1 MSVYFNGKVTIHA
14 VEDISGGAQTNW
26 RIESSFID
34 NTGRYL
40 GGDVAVGD
48 VIFVDTGAYD
58 TGTITMY
65 EITSVVA
72 ATFDSFTVD
81 VLYST
86 SNANPAGAPDLNVAV
101 EVPGMVARRS
111 PNMQLSALASP
122 GLQTLPDVFLSAV
135 SNDNTFH
142 IVDNIGGGITSLS
155 ATQGL
160 SDVTLTPNVGQN
172 VIITGATTTTAGVMT
187 AADKYKLNSLTANAS
202 VSSVA
207 ATGANGITVIGS
219 PITSSGTLAF
229 SLGAITPTSVSAV
242 GAVTGSNLSGINTG
256 DQTII
261 LSGDLSGTGT
271 GTIATTL
278 SDTTVTAGSYTN
290 ASITVDSKGRIT
302 AASTGTA
309 STAITSTAITTAL
322 GFTPYNATNP
332 AEYQTAAQVAA
343 AIASGSSSAYTLPV
357 ATSTILGGVKVDGT
371 SITISNGVISAG
383 VGAVSFSAITNKP
396 TTLAGYGITDAI
408 NSMQIGA
415 INGIASLD
423 STGKLSLSQL
433 PPTVLSINGQQGT
446 VTLDLS
452 TTLTGDVL
460 GSGTNTLSTSLS
472 TTGVVAGS
480 YTRANITVDAK
491 GRISSAAPGAAINST
506 EVTTAL
512 GFTPYN
518 ATNPADYQTSTQVS
532 AAIAAIAV
540 AAPTTFKYVQRK
552 FTISNNSL
560 NAIVVVT
567 AYGTQSQLDLV
578 TVAQMNGSVVQIADV
593 PAGLQLVSL
602 VAHIPSNWTGSAN
615 FAFRYPEIFG
625 DTTDINIAFPMIYK
639 LNEAGIG
646 ATFTNTNYTNV
657 AGIVQIQMTGLAA
670 NVGYKWKVTLL

>member
-26 RIESSFID
+26 RIESSFVD

-122 GLQTLPDVFLSAV
+122 GLQSLPDVFLSAV

-160 SDVTLTPNVGQN
+160 ADVTLTPNVGQS
-172 VIITGATTTTAGVMT
+172 VIIAGATTTTAGVMT

-207 ATGANGITVIGS
+207 ATGASGITVTGS

-256 DQTII
+256 DQTIV

-278 SDTTVTAGSYTN
+278 SDTTVIAGSYTN
-290 ASITVDSKGRIT
+290 TSITVDSKGRIT

-309 STAITSTAITTAL
+309 STVITSAAITTAL
-322 GFTPYNATNP
+322 GFTPY
-332 AEYQTAAQVAA
+332 
-343 AIASGSSSAYTLPV
+343 
-357 ATSTILGGVKVDGT
+357 D
-371 SITISNGVISAG
+371 
-383 VGAVSFSAITNKP
+383 
-396 TTLAGYGITDAI
+396 
-408 NSMQIGA
+408 
-415 INGIASLD
+415 
-423 STGKLSLSQL
+423 
-433 PPTVLSINGQQGT
+433 
-446 VTLDLS
+446 
-452 TTLTGDVL
+452 
-460 GSGTNTLSTSLS
+460 
-472 TTGVVAGS
+472 
-480 YTRANITVDAK
+480 
-491 GRISSAAPGAAINST
+491 
-506 EVTTAL
+506 
-512 GFTPYN
+512 

-540 AAPTTFKYVQRK
+540 ATPTTFKYVQRK

-578 TVAQMNGSVVQIADV
+578 TVTQLNGSVVQIADV
-593 PAGLQLVSL
+593 PTGLQLVSL

-625 DTTDINIAFPMIYK
+625 NTSDINIAFPMIYK